1 MDILTLVTFGLTVTC
16 TLISCG
22 SAVVSYLNA
31 RKPASVELQTNVDE
45 LIFVVEKMMKE
56 QRKEKMQRVRAST
69 KDSPD
74 TPSDTGGDSGS
85 LPSVGRQMS
94 KAELRAMVRQ
104 KAGLQ

>member
-1 MDILTLVTFGLTVTC
+1 LTLVTFGLSVTC

-56 QRKEKMQRVRAST
+56 QRKEKMSRVRNTA

-74 TPSDTGGDSGS
+74 PPGDPSGDSGS
-85 LPSVGRQMS
+85 LSGAGRQMS